1 MKKDEEE
8 DTTDEEEDIDEEG
21 LEDLDL
27 EEGEEGM
34 GSRTIQVATRMIFFS
49 CLILPSCSFVLFF
62 SLLFSLSLFTELCTY
77 RLGTR
82 TSPSPSPDG
91 SCGPCT

>member
-34 GSRTIQVATRMIFFS
+34 GSRTIQVGNPRFS
-49 CLILPSCSFVLFF
+49 W
-62 SLLFSLSLFTELCTY
+62 SLLFSLGLSSSLLLSLINRPGVAGAVLQTPSLSHSVSLFL
-77 RLGTR
+77 
-82 TSPSPSPDG
+82 PIFKI
-91 SCGPCT
+91 

>member
-1 MKKDEEE
+1 MFRRRVKKDEEE

-34 GSRTIQVATRMIFFS
+34 GSRTIQVAKPLLLLS
-49 CLILPSCSFVLFF
+49 CVI
-62 SLLFSLSLFTELCTY
+62 
-77 RLGTR
+77 
-82 TSPSPSPDG
+82 
-91 SCGPCT
+91 

>member
-1 MKKDEEE
+1 MYGLCLRLMLFRRRVKKDEEE

-34 GSRTIQVATRMIFFS
+34 GSRTIQVANPLLLLS
-49 CLILPSCSFVLFF
+49 CVI
-62 SLLFSLSLFTELCTY
+62 
-77 RLGTR
+77 
-82 TSPSPSPDG
+82 
-91 SCGPCT
+91 